1 MEKQNNFMKI
11 LIVSDS
17 HGRVTNLEKVI
28 QKVSP
33 IDLMLHL
40 GDFESGEDYIEALA
54 DCPVEFI
61 AGNNDFFA
69 DIPRDK
75 TIVLGKYTIFMTHGH
90 RYGVNFGTGRIK
102 EAASQLG
109 ADIVLYGHTHKP
121 VIDLSSGV
129 WAVNPGSI
137 SQPRQENGKPSYIIM
152 EIDDKGIAHFTLNYL
167 S

>member
-1 MEKQNNFMKI
+1 MKV

-17 HGRVTNLEKVI
+17 HGRSANLEKVI

-40 GDFESGEDYIEALA
+40 GDFESGADYISLFAA
-54 DCPVEFI
+54 CPVEI
-61 AGNNDFFA
+61 VAGNNDFFA
-69 DIPRDK
+69 DAPKEKIL
-75 TIVLGKYTIFMTHGH
+75 VLGNHTILMTHGH
-90 RYGVNFGTGRIK
+90 RYGVNFGTGRAK
-102 EAASQLG
+102 EAALQQG
-109 ADIVLYGHTHKP
+109 ADILLYGHTHKP
-121 VIDLSSGV
+121 SIDLSSSV

-152 EIDDKGIAHFTLNYL
+152 DIDPKGMAHFTLNYL

>member
-1 MEKQNNFMKI
+1 MKI
-11 LIVSDS
+11 LIISDS
-17 HGRVTNLEKVI
+17 HGRVANLEKVI

-40 GDFESGEDYIEALA
+40 GDYESGEDYISLLA
-54 DCPVEFI
+54 SCPVEFV

-69 DIPRDK
+69 DVPKEKI
-75 TIVLGKYTIFMTHGH
+75 IVLGNHTILMTHGH

-102 EAASQLG
+102 EAALERG
-109 ADIVLYGHTHKP
+109 ADIVLYGHTHRP
-121 VIDLSSGV
+121 VIDLGTSV

-152 EIDDKGIAHFTLNYL
+152 EIDPKGLAHFTLNYL
-167 S
+167 